1 MGTFYARDT
10 KSNVLTI
17 SIALYHVALN
27 DDEEEIGW
35 DVESPKN
42 EDSSDE
48 EKSLFVE
55 EESKEEPAA
64 AAEDASTTPDASAP
78 KPSSSTSSDGESW
91 IELDERKDQQAPLS
105 TSSAGSSAQ
114 DAPAPS
120 TASPPAAAFKPKDA
134 SIAEGDDGLD
144 WGDDADAEKAAKSH
158 DDKDKHGED
167 WGEWD

>member
-1 MGTFYARDT
+1 LLDA
-10 KSNVLTI
+10 
-17 SIALYHVALN
+17 ALN

-42 EDSSDE
+42 EEASE
-48 EKSLFVE
+48 EKKSLFVE
-55 EESKEEPAA
+55 EESKEEPAV
-64 AAEDASTTPDASAP
+64 AAEGVSATPGANTQ

-91 IELDERKDQQAPLS
+91 IELDERKEQQAPLS

-114 DAPAPS
+114 DAPSSSTSSPAP
-120 TASPPAAAFKPKDA
+120 ASFKPKDA

-144 WGDDADAEKAAKSH
+144 WGDDEDAEKATKTHA
-158 DDKDKHGED
+158 DKDKHGED